1 VRTIIEP
8 FRIKSVEP
16 LPRLTVEERR
26 RRIADAGFN
35 PFRLHA
41 DDVLIDLL
49 TDSGTCAMSTRQWA
63 AMMQADESYAGS
75 TSFFRFE
82 AAVRRLFGHRHVIPA
97 HQGRAAERLL
107 CQALLRPG
115 DVVPGNTHFDTT
127 RANIEASGALALDL
141 PVASAA
147 DPASDDP
154 FKGNV
159 DLPALA
165 EALERLGDRVPFVLL
180 TVTNNSAGGQP
191 VSLANLRAAR
201 DLCDAHRVPLLL
213 DAARFA
219 ENAWLIKLRE
229 PAHRDESALD
239 IARQMFALSD
249 GALMSMKKDGLA
261 NMGGVVSLDSDA
273 WAERVRNLLILT
285 EGFPTYGG
293 LAGRDLEALAVG
305 LEEVLDEE
313 YLRYRIAST
322 AYLGEHLASAGVPV
336 VRPFGGHAVYLDGRA
351 FCAHLR
357 DDELPGWSLSVALYT
372 ELGIR
377 ACEVGNV
384 MKGRPDP
391 STGEWH
397 WPALDL
403 VRLAIPRR
411 VYTQSHIDYVVE
423 GIVELFARRE
433 QIEGL
438 RFVHRP
444 EVLPHFTAVLARAD
458 ARTPTDDEALA
469 ECELAGASSWAR
481 DRAQR
486 FRP

>member
-8 FRIKSVEP
+8 FRIKTVEP
-16 LPRLTVEERR
+16 LPRVTPEERR
-26 RRIADAGFN
+26 RKIAEAGFN
-35 PFRLHA
+35 PFRLRA
-41 DDVLIDLL
+41 EDVLIDLL
-49 TDSGTCAMSTRQWA
+49 TDSGCCAMSTRQWA

-75 TSFFRFE
+75 ASFFRFE
-82 AAVRRLFGHRHVIPA
+82 AAVRGLFGHRHVIPA

-107 CQALLRPG
+107 CQAVLRPG

-127 RANIEASGALALDL
+127 RANIEASGATALDL
-141 PVASAA
+141 PAA
-147 DPASDDP
+147 GAGDPASELP
-154 FKGNV
+154 FKGDV
-159 DLPALA
+159 DLVALA
-165 EALERLGDRVPFVLL
+165 NALEAHRGRVPFVLV

-201 DLCDAHRVPLLL
+201 ELCGAHGVPLLL

-229 PAHRDESALD
+229 PAHHGDSVRA

-261 NMGGVVSLDSDA
+261 NMGGVVSLDSDD

-293 LAGRDLEALAVG
+293 LAGRDLDALAVG
-305 LEEVLDEE
+305 IEEVLDEE
-313 YLRYRIAST
+313 YLRYRVAST

-351 FCAHLR
+351 FCSHLR
-357 DDELPGWSLSVALYT
+357 DEELPGWALSIALYT

-391 STGEWH
+391 STGEWQ

-423 GIVELFARRE
+423 GIAELFIRRHT
-433 QIEGL
+433 IGGF

-444 EVLPHFTAVLARAD
+444 AVLPHFTAVLAPCD
-458 ARTPTDDEALA
+458 AEAPTQAA
-469 ECELAGASSWAR
+469 SLAGVAEAV
-481 DRAQR
+481 AC
-486 FRP
+486 PA

>member
-1 VRTIIEP
+1 MRTIIEP
-8 FRIKSVEP
+8 FRIKTVEP
-16 LPRLTVEERR
+16 LPRVTPAERR
-26 RRIADAGFN
+26 RKIAEAGYN
-35 PFRLHA
+35 PFRLRA
-41 DDVLIDLL
+41 EDVLIDLL
-49 TDSGTCAMSTRQWA
+49 TDSGSCAMSTRQWA

-75 TSFFRFE
+75 ASFFRFE

-107 CQALLRPG
+107 CQAVLRPG

-127 RANIEASGALALDL
+127 RANIEASGAVALDL
-141 PVASAA
+141 PVAG
-147 DPASDDP
+147 ASDPRTDLP
-154 FKGNV
+154 FKGDV
-159 DLPALA
+159 DVPALSA
-165 EALERLGDRVPFVLL
+165 ALDRHRGHVPFVLM

-191 VSLANLRAAR
+191 VSLANLRAAHE
-201 DLCDAHRVPLLL
+201 LCRVHGVPLLL

-229 PAHRDESALD
+229 PAYRDESAFA

-293 LAGRDLEALAVG
+293 LAGRDLDALAVG
-305 LEEVLDEE
+305 IEEVLDEE

-322 AYLGEHLASAGVPV
+322 AYLGEHLAAAGVPV
-336 VRPFGGHAVYLDGRA
+336 VQPFGGHAVYLDGRA
-351 FCAHLR
+351 FCSHLS
-357 DDELPGWSLSVALYT
+357 DEELPGWSLSVALYT

-391 STGEWH
+391 ATGEWR

-423 GIVELFARRE
+423 GVVDLYARRRG
-433 QIEGL
+433 IDGL
-438 RFVHRP
+438 RFVYRP
-444 EVLPHFTAVLARAD
+444 EVLPHFTAVLARSGAE
-458 ARTPTDDEALA
+458 TGEAGPEPEA
-469 ECELAGASSWAR
+469 CTVAVG
-481 DRAQR
+481 
-486 FRP
+486 

>member
-1 VRTIIEP
+1 VRTVIEP
-8 FRIKSVEP
+8 FRIKTVEP
-16 LPRLTVEERR
+16 LPRLTAAERSR
-26 RRIADAGFN
+26 KIEQAGYN
-35 PFRLHA
+35 PFRLRA
-41 DDVLIDLL
+41 DDVPIDLL
-49 TDSGTCAMSTRQWA
+49 TDSGSCAMSTRQWA

-75 TSFFRFE
+75 ASFFRFE
-82 AAVRRLFGHRHVIPA
+82 AAVRGLFGHRHVIPA
-97 HQGRAAERLL
+97 HQGRASERLL
-107 CQALLRPG
+107 CQAVLRRG

-127 RANIEASGALALDL
+127 RANIEASGAVALDL
-141 PVASAA
+141 PVPGAA
-147 DPASDDP
+147 EPTSDLP
-154 FKGNV
+154 FKGDV

-165 EALERLGDRVPFVLL
+165 EALGRHAGRIPFVLM

-201 DLCDAHRVPLLL
+201 ELCGRAGVPLLL

-229 PAHRDESALD
+229 AAHRDEPAAA

-261 NMGGVVSLDSDA
+261 NMGGVVSLNSSE

-293 LAGRDLEALAVG
+293 LAGRDLDALAVG

-313 YLRYRIAST
+313 YLRYRIASV
-322 AYLGEHLASAGVPV
+322 AYLGEHLAAAGVPV
-336 VRPFGGHAVYLDGRA
+336 LRPFGGHAVYLDGRA
-351 FCAHLR
+351 FCSHLS
-357 DDELPGWSLSVALYT
+357 DEELPGWSLSVALYA

-391 STGEWH
+391 ATGAWR

-411 VYTQSHIDYVVE
+411 VYTQSHVDYVVE
-423 GIVELFARRE
+423 GIAELFGRRRE
-433 QIEGL
+433 IAGM

-444 EVLPHFTAVLARAD
+444 AVLPHFTAVLARRERPEGVGAEPER
-458 ARTPTDDEALA
+458 AVALEASG
-469 ECELAGASSWAR
+469 ELAGR
-481 DRAQR
+481 DVIAG
-486 FRP
+486 

>member
-1 VRTIIEP
+1 MRTIIEP
-8 FRIKSVEP
+8 FRIKTVEP
-16 LPRLTVEERR
+16 LPLSTPEQRR
-26 RRIADAGFN
+26 SRVAAAGYN
-35 PFRLHA
+35 PFRLRA

-49 TDSGTCAMSTRQWA
+49 TDSGTSAMSTRQWA
-63 AMMQADESYAGS
+63 AMMEADESYAGS
-75 TSFFRFE
+75 ASFFRFE

-107 CQALLRPG
+107 CQAVLRPG

-141 PVASAA
+141 PVETAA
-147 DPASDDP
+147 DPNDESP

-159 DLPALA
+159 DVAALDRVL
-165 EALERLGDRVPFVLL
+165 LELRGHVPFVLM

-201 DLCDAHRVPLLL
+201 ATCREHHVPLLL

-229 PAHRDESALD
+229 PGFESTSPFA
-239 IARQMFALSD
+239 IARQMFASSD

-261 NMGGVVSLDSDA
+261 NMGGVVSLDADD
-273 WAERVRNLLILT
+273 WADRVRNLLILT

-293 LAGRDLEALAVG
+293 LAGRDLDALAVG

-313 YLRYRIAST
+313 YLRYRIASV
-322 AYLGEHLASAGVPV
+322 AYLGEHLHAAGVPV

-351 FCAHLR
+351 FCSHLR
-357 DDELPGWSLSVALYT
+357 DEELPGWSLSIALYT
-372 ELGIR
+372 ELGVR

-391 STGEWH
+391 AGGGWR

-403 VRLAIPRR
+403 VRLAVPRR

-423 GIVELFARRE
+423 GIVGLFARRD
-433 QIEGL
+433 QIAGM

-444 EVLPHFTAVLARAD
+444 EVLPHFTAVLE
-458 ARTPTDDEALA
+458 PS
-469 ECELAGASSWAR
+469 AGAAVGEEAVVEPSLVSTTAW
-481 DRAQR
+481 
-486 FRP
+486 